1 MSKVATIPYLT
12 GFDVKPSS
20 TSLTGVVMF
29 TDGTNLITPNQLQCE
44 AYGYTYNK
52 VTGTCSIFRFNT
64 NLNSSFSN
72 ETNKLQGTGNTTETG
87 TNNTYIIGE
96 NNTVKGLS
104 RNNLIVGNQNE
115 ITNGVNNA
123 NVFGT
128 LGEATADNSIVLG
141 GNNGATDNLGER
153 QTMTFIYG
161 KTTTDNS
168 TVDAFLNNTTDSYF
182 VVPLNTAIYFQS
194 ESLAVRVGGSS
205 GSGAV
210 GDFKAWVE
218 RGVVINKSGTLS
230 IVRSRTSPASSGTT
244 TGWSPVNSVSGTNFL
259 QTVKGANN
267 MNIEWASTIRMTQI
281 KTGVAL

>member
-12 GFDVKPSS
+12 GFDVKPSL
-20 TSLTGVVMF
+20 TSSLGVVTF
-29 TDGTNLITPNQLQCE
+29 TDGTNEIAPNQLQCE
-44 AYGYTYNK
+44 AYGYTYNQAD
-52 VTGTCSIFRFNT
+52 GTCSIFRFNT
-64 NLNSSFSN
+64 NINRSFSN
-72 ETNKLQGTGNTTETG
+72 ESNKLQGAGNTTETG

-104 RNNLIVGNQNE
+104 RNNIVVGNNNE
-115 ITNGVNNA
+115 IANGVNNA

-141 GNNGATDNLGER
+141 GNAKADNLGER

-230 IVRSRTSPASSGTT
+230 IQRSRTSPASSGTT
-244 TGWSPVNSVSGTNFL
+244 TGWNPINSVSGTNFL